1 MIAIEGLTKR
11 YRDVLALSDLNLQ
24 IGAGKIF
31 GYIGPNGAGKTTT
44 IRIIAGLLRPSEGKA
59 LIAGVDVVSNPR
71 AARDVVG
78 FLPDSFGVYQGMRV
92 WEYLDFFGAAY
103 RIPRKKRQAR
113 VDEAL
118 SHTGAEAMRDYFIES
133 LSHGMR
139 QRVGL
144 AKTLLH
150 DPKVLLLDE
159 PTNGLDPRARIE
171 FRELLIR
178 LKGMDK
184 TLIVSSH
191 ILPELATIC
200 DHIGIIEQG
209 KLLQYGTVQ
218 EVMKTVQQ
226 RRAIDIE
233 FSSGADAAVEFLKS
247 AHDEEKLQ
255 VSETVGELARVEFSG
270 GDEEIVELLNGLVT
284 NGHKVLWYSESLM
297 DLEQVYMKVTQQ
309 AKAGSR
315 NIDSE

>member
-44 IRIIAGLLRPSEGKA
+44 IRIIAGLLKPTEGKA
-59 LIAGVDVVSNPR
+59 LIAGVDVVANPR
-71 AARDVVG
+71 GARDVVG

-103 RIPRKKRQAR
+103 RIPRKKRQEK

-209 KLLQYGTVQ
+209 KLLQYGSVQ

-233 FSSGADAAVEFLKS
+233 FSSGVDAAAEYLKS
-247 AHDEEKLQ
+247 AHDEEKLK

-270 GDEEIVELLNGLVT
+270 GDDEIVSLLNGLVT

-315 NIDSE
+315 NIDGE